1 MCYKTS
7 SKRIQRQVV
16 GFVAA
21 VALASTL
28 SVLIGTPAQASG
40 RFIGSW
46 AGNWGRVAWG
56 DGCDNL
62 PTRDIPHGAAE
73 LLINGWAQSDNTYVE
88 YILVR
93 NMTGRHIQFTNGI
106 VIHGVDAD
114 DFVYRAIE
122 PLPSGSTARLDLRH
136 AFSGSRLTM
145 NLDPSIGFDDPVSG
159 YCGHIDTQVDSNT
172 ANSAIGYRYIQM
184 GGPASDLGWPTTS
197 ELDAANG
204 GRWQGFQGGLML
216 WHSSIPQAYWL
227 KGAILDEFRAL
238 GSEWTVGYPTMD
250 EGDAANGGKWQA
262 FQNGRIYWSPSAG
275 AHWVHGAILSQFVN
289 LGSEWTLG
297 YPTTEEL
304 AAANG
309 GRWQQFQNRLMLWH
323 PNTGAHSVYGRIL
336 DEFRALGSEWTVG
349 YPKTE
354 ELAAANGGRWQEFEV
369 GRIYWS
375 SSADAHW
382 VHGAILNQF
391 VNLGSEWTVGYPTTE
406 ELAAANGGRWQQ
418 FQNRLMLWHPNT
430 GAHSVYGAI
439 LAKFRE
445 VGSERTLG
453 YPTGEESAWGSGRRQ
468 PFQNAW
474 IYWTPTSGAWIE
486 YPCVPG
492 SPC

>member
-1 MCYKTS
+1 
-7 SKRIQRQVV
+7 
-16 GFVAA
+16 
-21 VALASTL
+21 
-28 SVLIGTPAQASG
+28 
-40 RFIGSW
+40 
-46 AGNWGRVAWG
+46 
-56 DGCDNL
+56 
-62 PTRDIPHGAAE
+62 
-73 LLINGWAQSDNTYVE
+73 
-88 YILVR
+88 
-93 NMTGRHIQFTNGI
+93 
-106 VIHGVDAD
+106 
-114 DFVYRAIE
+114 
-122 PLPSGSTARLDLRH
+122 
-136 AFSGSRLTM
+136 
-145 NLDPSIGFDDPVSG
+145 
-159 YCGHIDTQVDSNT
+159 
-172 ANSAIGYRYIQM
+172 
-184 GGPASDLGWPTTS
+184 
-197 ELDAANG
+197 
-204 GRWQGFQGGLML
+204 
-216 WHSSIPQAYWL
+216 
-227 KGAILDEFRAL
+227 
-238 GSEWTVGYPTMD
+238 VGYPTMD

-262 FQNGRIYWSPSAG
+262 FQNGRIYWSSSAG

-297 YPTTEEL
+297 YPT
-304 AAANG
+304 
-309 GRWQQFQNRLMLWH
+309 
-323 PNTGAHSVYGRIL
+323 
-336 DEFRALGSEWTVG
+336 
-349 YPKTE
+349 TE